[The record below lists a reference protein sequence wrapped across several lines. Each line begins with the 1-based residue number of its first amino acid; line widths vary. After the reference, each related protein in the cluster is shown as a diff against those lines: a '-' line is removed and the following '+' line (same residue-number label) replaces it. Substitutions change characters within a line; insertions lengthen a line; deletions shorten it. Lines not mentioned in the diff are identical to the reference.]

1 MTKQENVNRN
11 TKSMMQRILA
21 GFIISLSVV
30 IVGGLIYL
38 YIRTPKTSKLSESKN
53 FAAEKV
59 YEESE
64 AVISLFE
71 AADYTAIR
79 ENYCNEDMAAKMMD
93 EALETAVASLGDDWG
108 ARVEIESKEGFEA
121 KQSNKYYAMT
131 QYKVTYENT
140 KLTYT
145 IMFDMDMKLAGF
157 SVEPQ

>member
-79 ENYCNEDMAAKMMD
+79 ENYCNEDMAAKMTD
-93 EALETAVASLGDDWG
+93 EALETAVASLGDDRG
-108 ARVEIESKEGFEA
+108 ARVDHA
-121 KQSNKYYAMT
+121 A
-131 QYKVTYENT
+131 VR
-140 KLTYT
+140 L
-145 IMFDMDMKLAGF
+145 
-157 SVEPQ
+157 